1 MPNDIAIADLDELTT
16 QLKRT
21 IDNGGFDNT
30 SVMWL
35 IKAWTKI
42 AILTNGPGI
51 HKRMAGYFV
60 MKRDPTKTSGKSK
73 RSMELLRSL
82 EDYESMVEK
91 NGTTGGDF
99 FTRADKAMLDFVWE
113 YRKAI
118 TGLKE
123 DTKTGEKNFVSR
135 IQQWMNLTE
144 DQVMKEVV
152 FNMDRS

>member
-1 MPNDIAIADLDELTT
+1 MPNDIAIADLDELTS
-16 QLKRT
+16 QLKRN

-51 HKRMAGYFV
+51 HKRMAGYLV

-73 RSMELLRSL
+73 RSMDLLRSL

-99 FTRADKAMLDFVWE
+99 FNRADKAMLDFVWE

-123 DTKTGEKNFVSR
+123 DAKTGEKDFVSR

-144 DQVMKEVV
+144 DQVMKQVV
-152 FNMDRS
+152 FNMDRG

>member
-1 MPNDIAIADLDELTT
+1 MANEIALADLDELTS
-16 QLKRT
+16 QLKRS

-51 HKRMAGYFV
+51 HKKMVAYFV
-60 MKRDPTKTSGKSK
+60 MKREPTKTSGKSK
-73 RSMELLRSL
+73 RSKDLLRSL
-82 EDYESMVEK
+82 EDYETMVEK
-91 NGTTGGDF
+91 NGITGGDF

-123 DTKTGEKNFVSR
+123 DTKTGEKDFVGR
-135 IQQWMNLTE
+135 IQQWMNLSE
-144 DQVMKEVV
+144 EQVMKQVV